1 MSSFDSSLMHVYY
14 YWAVKVLEK
23 KKKKKSSNIYYDM
36 LLQTS
41 SISAGF
47 CEHQALYAR
56 LLSLLKLLKNKQTNK
71 KTDLYK
77 VPIML
82 RVSLITFLF
91 CFVCC

>member
-1 MSSFDSSLMHVYY
+1 MSSFNSSLMHVYY

-23 KKKKKSSNIYYDM
+23 KKCFNIYYDM

-47 CEHQALYAR
+47 CEHLALNAS

>member
-1 MSSFDSSLMHVYY
+1 MSSFNSSVMHVYY

-23 KKKKKSSNIYYDM
+23 KRKKNSNIYYDM

-47 CEHQALYAR
+47 CEHLALNAS

-71 KTDLYK
+71 RTDLYK